1 MYFFENY
8 SYNIVKYDLINKFH
22 YKELSKIPKLQ
33 AIILQFNLKKYDL
46 KLLIVSLAA
55 LELITAQKGFLTKSK
70 TASVSLKIRKGQPVG
85 CKITLRKTKMFE
97 FFFKLLNRIKIERK
111 ITNVKVS
118 TLNTFSF
125 KIPSILIFN
134 ELEKN
139 YQFFK
144 NLKNLNITIIMST
157 KNKEDFFFFLQTFKI
172 KT

>member
-8 SYNIVKYDLINKFH
+8 NYNIVKYDLINKFH
-22 YKELSKIPKLQ
+22 YKELVKIPKLQ
-33 AIILQFNLKKYDL
+33 AIVLQFNLKKYDL
-46 KLLIVSLAA
+46 KLLVISLAA

-70 TASVSLKIRKGQPVG
+70 TASVSFKIRKGQPVG
-85 CKITLRKTKMFE
+85 CKITLRKNKMFE
-97 FFFKLLNRIKIERK
+97 FFFKLLNQISIERK
-111 ITNVKVS
+111 INNIKVS
-118 TLNTFSF
+118 TLKAFSF

-144 NLKNLNITIIMST
+144 NLKNLNVTIIMSN
-157 KNKEDFFFFLQTFKI
+157 KSKEDFFFLLQTYKI

>member
-8 SYNIVKYDLINKFH
+8 NYNIVKYDLINKFH
-22 YKELSKIPKLQ
+22 YKELVKIPKLQ

-46 KLLIVSLAA
+46 KLLVTSLAA

-70 TASVSLKIRKGQPVG
+70 TASVSFKIRKGQPVG
-85 CKITLRKTKMFE
+85 CKITLRKNKMLE
-97 FFFKLLNRIKIERK
+97 FFFKLLNQIAIERK
-111 ITNVKVS
+111 INSIKVS
-118 TLNTFSF
+118 TLKAFSF

-144 NLKNLNITIIMST
+144 NLKNLNVTILMSS
-157 KNKEDFFFFLQTFKI
+157 KNKEDFFFLLQTYKI